1 MKSLFIG
8 SALTALAL
16 TVLPATASAQMA
28 MDKSRGVVTL
38 APTVEKTVPAVVSI
52 RVTSRKTGYQTP
64 LMNNPFFRDMFPD
77 GAPSQP
83 RSREAVS
90 AGSGVII
97 DARQGHI
104 LTNHHV
110 IEDADEVVITLDDGR
125 KFDAEVVGSDEK
137 TDIALLKIDAPRLT
151 ELKFADSEDVKVGDY
166 VIAIGN
172 PFGVGLTVTTGIV
185 SALDRFGLSADKYEN
200 FIQTDASINPG
211 NSGGALVNSKGEL
224 IGINTAIIS
233 RSGTSA
239 GVGFAVPVDMA
250 EKVMNQLL
258 EYGEV
263 RRGRI
268 GVSIQNVTPELA
280 EALDL
285 NVTKGA
291 LIGAVTDGSPAD
303 LAGLEIGDVVTA
315 FNREPVESSRDLRNA
330 VGFVPLGKTSKITF
344 ERDGRQKTVNIDI
357 EALPKSGNT
366 SRSRSDDD
374 DDADMVSDSFRGAT
388 LVDIPDTL
396 NPSGG
401 DEGVLVSGVERG
413 SAAAEAGL
421 RRGDIIRGV
430 KRKAVAN
437 VDKFLDMTQDET
449 GVVALTVQRGRQ
461 QIFVAIEGE

>member
-1 MKSLFIG
+1 MKSILLG
-8 SALTALAL
+8 SALSALAL
-16 TVLPATASAQMA
+16 TMVPATASAQMG
-28 MDKSRGVVTL
+28 MDKTRGVVTL

-52 RVTSRKTGYQTP
+52 RVTTRNTRPQSR
-64 LMNNPFFRDMFPD
+64 F
-77 GAPSQP
+77 QP
-83 RSREAVS
+83 RSREGGS

-97 DARQGHI
+97 DAREGHI

-110 IEDADEVVITLDDGR
+110 IENADEVVITLDDGR
-125 KFDAEVVGSDEK
+125 KFDAQIVGSDEK
-137 TDIALLKIDAPRLT
+137 TDIALLKIDATRLT
-151 ELKFADSEDVKVGDY
+151 ELKFADSDDVKVGDY

-185 SALDRFGLSADKYEN
+185 SALDRFGLSAENYEN

-250 EKVMNQLL
+250 QKVMEQLL

-291 LIGAVTDGSPAD
+291 LISEVSDGSPAD
-303 LAGLEIGDVVTA
+303 LAGLESGDVVTA
-315 FNREPVESSRDLRNA
+315 FNREPIESSRDLRNA

-344 ERDGRQKTVNIDI
+344 ERDGRKKTVNIDI
-357 EALPKSGNT
+357 EALPKSERAST
-366 SRSRSDDD
+366 SRGADND
-374 DDADMVSDSFRGAT
+374 DDASSSDAFRGAT
-388 LVDIPDTL
+388 LMDIPDGL
-396 NPSGG
+396 NPAGG
-401 DEGVLVSGVERG
+401 DDGVVVSRVEPG

-430 KRKAVAN
+430 SRKEIS
-437 VDKFLDMTQDET
+437 DLDDFTAMTEDEDD
-449 GVVALTVQRGRQ
+449 VIAMTVQRGRQ
-461 QIFVAIEGE
+461 QIFVAVE

>member
-1 MKSLFIG
+1 MKSILLG
-8 SALTALAL
+8 SALSALAL
-16 TVLPATASAQMA
+16 AVIPAASAQVT
-28 MDKSRGVVTL
+28 MDKSRGVVTI

-52 RVTSRKTGYQTP
+52 RVTSRKSGYQTP
-64 LMNNPFFRDMFPD
+64 LSNNPFFRDMFPE

-97 DARQGHI
+97 DARKGHI

-110 IEDADEVVITLDDGR
+110 IADADEVVITLDDGR
-125 KFDAEVVGSDEK
+125 KFDAELVGSDEK
-137 TDIALLKIDAPRLT
+137 TDIALLKIDAVRLT

-250 EKVMNQLL
+250 EKVMEQLL
-258 EYGEV
+258 EHGEV

-285 NVTKGA
+285 DVTKGA
-291 LIGAVTDGSPAD
+291 LISEVTEGSPAD
-303 LAGLEIGDVVTA
+303 LAGLQSGDVVTA
-315 FNREPVESSRDLRNA
+315 FNRDPVESSRDLRNA
-330 VGFVPLGKTSKITF
+330 VGFVPLGETSKITF
-344 ERDGRQKTVNIDI
+344 ERDGRSKTVSIDI
-357 EALPKSGNT
+357 EAIPKSSST
-366 SRSRSDDD
+366 SSSRNKDDGEEDMSSD
-374 DDADMVSDSFRGAT
+374 AFRGAV
-388 LVDIPDTL
+388 LMDIPDRL

-401 DEGVLVSGVERG
+401 NEGVLVQRVEPG

-430 KRKAVAN
+430 KRKAISN
-437 VDKFLDMTQDET
+437 LDDFTDMTQFDDD
-449 GVVALTVQRGRQ
+449 VIALTVQRGRQ
-461 QIFVAIEGE
+461 QIFVAVDGT